1 MKWLYFGWFCLSTW
15 LAQRMA
21 ASLVV
26 NLISSFRGAVHA
38 A

>member
-21 ASLVV
+21 ASFVV
-26 NLISSFRGAVHA
+26 NVLASFR
-38 A
+38 